1 MHMVWAIDP
10 TISGPA
16 TVLIDANE
24 RRVVAWLNNRFD
36 LDLDAVQP
44 HGRSFKLWARDLI
57 VRGTVLGIRGVLAEA
72 KVARRIG
79 VAKARDATVQF
90 AERRRLLR
98 DQRIANDVSVQR
110 PPAGKTK
117 LQPVLA
123 ERAHEIVRP
132 DRIIQHEEH
141 R

>member
-1 MHMVWAIDP
+1 MDWLPWFWVLARRSLLLPCDA
-10 TISGPA
+10 SGNRFGHA
-16 TVLIDANE
+16 VGGFGV
-24 RRVVAWLNNRFD
+24 RRNNRFD

-110 PPAGKTK
+110 PPRRENQAAAG
-117 LQPVLA
+117 LG
-123 ERAHEIVRP
+123 RARSR
-132 DRIIQHEEH
+132 DRST

>member
-1 MHMVWAIDP
+1 MVWAIDP

-90 AERRRLLR
+90 AERRKRC
-98 DQRIANDVSVQR
+98 VR
-110 PPAGKTK
+110 PPS
-117 LQPVLA
+117 LPRR
-123 ERAHEIVRP
+123 EN
-132 DRIIQHEEH
+132 
-141 R
+141 

>member
-1 MHMVWAIDP
+1 MVWAIDP

-110 PPAGKTK
+110 PPRRENQAAAG
-117 LQPVLA
+117 LG
-123 ERAHEIVRP
+123 R
-132 DRIIQHEEH
+132 
-141 R
+141 